1 MIRAPELSASVL
13 ERIGRL
19 MRAVELHPAAVVD
32 VDLDPG
38 RVLFFRREAWSIC
51 APAARR
57 AAIEALR
64 AHVRERGLE
73 GLEDL
78 SEVCG
83 PALLASCADQIEAGE
98 LGENT
103 PETDRAKARKGQP
116 LTRGVASRGL
126 ADALRNARPYDASR

>member
-1 MIRAPELSASVL
+1 MIRAPELSATVL
-13 ERIGRL
+13 EKIGRL

-103 PETDRAKARKGQP
+103 PETDRVKARKGQP

-126 ADALRNARPYDASR
+126 VDAIRNARPYDASR

>member
-126 ADALRNARPYDASR
+126 VDALRNARPYGA